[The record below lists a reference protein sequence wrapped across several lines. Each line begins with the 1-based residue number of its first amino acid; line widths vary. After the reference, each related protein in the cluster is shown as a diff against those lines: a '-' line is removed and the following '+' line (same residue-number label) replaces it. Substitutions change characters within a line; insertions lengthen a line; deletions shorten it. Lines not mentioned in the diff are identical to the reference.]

1 MILIL
6 CIHSIVKEKF
16 LTFQNFSVMTHT
28 LLGRV
33 VRWEYCEEMK
43 KLGLKVME
51 LLGLSQVV
59 GRSHCRDLFVSV
71 GVIFYVYTHK

>member
-16 LTFQNFSVMTHT
+16 LKVSHISKFFYHDPYT
-28 LLGRV
+28 V

-51 LLGLSQVV
+51 LLGLSQAV
-59 GRSHCRDLFVSV
+59 GRSHCRDLFESV